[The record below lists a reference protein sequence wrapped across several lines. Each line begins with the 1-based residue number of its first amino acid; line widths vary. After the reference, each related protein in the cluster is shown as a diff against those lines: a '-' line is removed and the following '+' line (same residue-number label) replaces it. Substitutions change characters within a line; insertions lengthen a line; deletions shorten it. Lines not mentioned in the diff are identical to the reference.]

1 MVEVLNLDQFVCKSA
16 KLVAT
21 GLDHVKRSLGESVS
35 LGVCRQLQTQTEQ
48 RLSIS
53 PTSCRTRQ
61 RKPPDESGANA
72 MVLVAPV
79 EGFPLKPGE
88 QLPHGVQHVG
98 HGGHNR
104 GENHLGNKSLRWIPG
119 VRQES

>member
-1 MVEVLNLDQFVCKSA
+1 MSRWA
-16 KLVAT
+16 LVASSK
-21 GLDHVKRSLGESVS
+21 LKLNSDY
-35 LGVCRQLQTQTEQ
+35 QFLQQVTAQDKKT
-48 RLSIS
+48 
-53 PTSCRTRQ
+53 
-61 RKPPDESGANA
+61 PDESGANA